1 MPFLEVTLH
10 SHLGAMSRSALLT
23 PGQRALAPRL
33 PNVTLQENFKMCHL
47 CARKEREITDIS
59 IDLQIYIYIHIL
71 YTYIMMIL
79 QTLKC
84 TLFLS

>member
-1 MPFLEVTLH
+1 MPFLEVTLY

-47 CARKEREITDIS
+47 CARKERNNRHQYRFTDIY
-59 IDLQIYIYIHIL
+59 IHTYIIYIYNDDPYKH
-71 YTYIMMIL
+71 
-79 QTLKC
+79 
-84 TLFLS
+84 